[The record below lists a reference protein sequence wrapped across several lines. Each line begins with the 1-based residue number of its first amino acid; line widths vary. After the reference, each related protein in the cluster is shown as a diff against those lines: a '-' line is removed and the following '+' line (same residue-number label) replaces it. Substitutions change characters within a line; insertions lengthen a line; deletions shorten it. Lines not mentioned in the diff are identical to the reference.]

1 MPVDQ
6 SGDSSQIN
14 YNFTD
19 LSQIEADVAAMESFA
34 KALAADVK
42 NNYAPNMRH
51 VTDAMLTEIP
61 QPPIDFV
68 ELYSFLYA
76 HREAQDVTQQN
87 VYNYAN
93 GTARFANA
101 ATQIS
106 DTYRGSDA
114 FSHAKVAD
122 VDKAFGKVGIPD
134 SADPSGYTPRQ
145 PSNEGDL

>member
-61 QPPIDFV
+61 QPPVDFV
-68 ELYSFLYA
+68 ELYSFLYT
-76 HREAQDVTQQN
+76 HREAQDVTQLN

-93 GTARFANA
+93 GTARFASA

-106 DTYRGSDA
+106 NTYRGSDA
-114 FSHAKVAD
+114 FSHAKLTD

-134 SADPSGYTPRQ
+134 STHPGGHVTP

>member
-6 SGDSSQIN
+6 SGDSSQIS

-19 LSQIEADVAAMESFA
+19 LSQIEADVAAMETFA
-34 KALAADVK
+34 SALAADVK
-42 NNYAPNMRH
+42 HNYAPNMRH

-61 QPPIDFV
+61 PPPADFV
-68 ELYSFLYA
+68 ELYTFLYA

-106 DTYRGSDA
+106 DAYRGSDA
-114 FSHAKVAD
+114 FSHAKVTD
-122 VDKAFGKVGIPD
+122 VDKAFGQVGIPEPTD
-134 SADPSGYTPRQ
+134 TIGYP
-145 PSNEGDL
+145 PPPGDEGAL

>member
-61 QPPIDFV
+61 QPPADFV
-68 ELYSFLYA
+68 ELFSFLA
-76 HREAQDVTQQN
+76 LHRDAQDVTQQN
-87 VYNYAN
+87 VYSYAN
-93 GTARFANA
+93 GTARFASA

-114 FSHAKVAD
+114 FSHAKVTD
-122 VDKAFGKVGIPD
+122 VNKAFGKVGIPD
-134 SADPSGYTPRQ
+134 SADPAAYTRPTA
-145 PSNEGDL
+145 EGDL

>member
-6 SGDSSQIN
+6 SGESSQIQ

-34 KALAADVK
+34 KALAADVQ

-51 VTDAMLTEIP
+51 VTNAMLTEIP
-61 QPPIDFV
+61 QPPADFI
-68 ELYSFLYA
+68 ELYTFLYA

-93 GTARFANA
+93 GTSRFATA

-114 FSHAKVAD
+114 FSHAKVTD
-122 VDKAFGKVGIPD
+122 VDKAFTKVGIPAPTD
-134 SADPSGYTPRQ
+134 MTDFAPQTD
-145 PSNEGDL
+145 EGAL